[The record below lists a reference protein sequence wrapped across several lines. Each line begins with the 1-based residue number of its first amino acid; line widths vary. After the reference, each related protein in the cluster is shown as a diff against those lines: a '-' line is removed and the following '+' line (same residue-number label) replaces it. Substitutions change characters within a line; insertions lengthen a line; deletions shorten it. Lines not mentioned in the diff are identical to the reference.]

1 MTNQNSSRANPG
13 FWLEILRNGQ
23 LAWRLMH
30 DPRVAT
36 ITKIMVPALVAAY
49 IISPVDLIPDFIPV
63 LGQLDDL
70 AILALAVKLFISLA
84 PPAVVAEH
92 QAQMN
97 GPDSSNSPIGSPANS
112 STNSQ
117 GTGET
122 VDATYRVVK

>member
-13 FWLEILRNGQ
+13 FWLEIIRNGQ

-36 ITKIMVPALVAAY
+36 VTKIMVPAIVAIY
-49 IISPVDLIPDFIPV
+49 ILSPVDLIPDFIPV

-70 AILALAVKLFISLA
+70 AILALAVKLFINLA

-92 QAQMN
+92 QANMGGSSPSG
-97 GPDSSNSPIGSPANS
+97 GPAVTGGPTTGSAA
-112 STNSQ
+112 
-117 GTGET
+117 GET
-122 VDATYRVVK
+122 VDTTYRVVK